1 MRWWNHIFT
10 SGLCMF
16 LAAES
21 FADAP
26 SQPVTAS
33 AYIALPKRSSAGQM
47 KPLKLPVT
55 STRFI
60 ALGPHDFKSVMHV
73 SHTSPAVPSED
84 TEIAAIPAH
93 IASPSLMKNEQ
104 AQQNISIFAPDQ

>member
-1 MRWWNHIFT
+1 MRWWNSIFT
-10 SGLCMF
+10 SGLCML

-33 AYIALPKRSSAGQM
+33 AYIALPKRASAGQM

-60 ALGPHDFKSVMHV
+60 ALSPHDFKSVMHV
-73 SHTSPAVPSED
+73 SHMNPTVPGDDTAV
-84 TEIAAIPAH
+84 AIVPTH
-93 IASPSLMKNEQ
+93 VTTPPLMKNEQ
-104 AQQNISIFAPDQ
+104 AQQIISIFAPDQ